1 MGWWMRFWYDQKRS
15 SFQKGDM
22 DTSLLEVP
30 DRIDITGFYILW
42 EPGFCCE

>member
-1 MGWWMRFWYDQKRS
+1 
-15 SFQKGDM
+15 M

-42 EPGFCCE
+42 EPGFCCEYLLTRPNALKVKFAIVM